1 MQERLLLLPKDA
13 KDKATETKK
22 FFNKLKKRIPKDLDK
37 QVAAIH
43 DEVFEKTDCM
53 SCANCCKTT
62 GPLFMK
68 QDIVRIS
75 KLLSI
80 KPAQF
85 EKKYLRIDEDN
96 DWVLKQVPCA
106 FLGVDDECT
115 VYDVRPK
122 ACQEFPHT
130 DRKKIYQIANLTL
143 ANTAICPAAFDIVE
157 RMKTAIKL

>member
-1 MQERLLLLPKDA
+1 MQERLLLLPEDA

-22 FFNKLKKRIPKDLDK
+22 FFNKLKKRVPKNLDN
-37 QVAAIH
+37 QVATIH
-43 DEVFEKTDCM
+43 DEVFGKTDCM

-68 QDIVRIS
+68 QDIERIS
-75 KLLSI
+75 KFI
-80 KPAQF
+80 GTKPAQF
-85 EKKYLRIDEDN
+85 EKQYLRIDEDN
-96 DWVLKQVPCA
+96 DWVLEQVPCA
-106 FLGVDDECT
+106 FLGVDDKCT
-115 VYDVRPK
+115 IYDVRPK

-157 RMKTAIKL
+157 QMKTAIKL

>member
-1 MQERLLLLPKDA
+1 MPKIRQP
-13 KDKATETKK
+13 KLKSFSKS
-22 FFNKLKKRIPKDLDK
+22 LKKRVPKNLDN

-68 QDIVRIS
+68 QDIERIS
-75 KLLSI
+75 KFI
-80 KPAQF
+80 GTKPAQF
-85 EKKYLRIDEDN
+85 EKQYLRIDEDN

-115 VYDVRPK
+115 IYDVRPK